1 MDLKNLNPF
10 DNIKVRLQNKR
21 SCAVVNHFRQQNL
34 AAPDR
39 NFLWLM
45 MRYILSMTSSS
56 FMVGYFG
63 QVNQRVSF
71 VDQDFFATIAKGI
84 AQNPEH
90 IPLLD

>member
-1 MDLKNLNPF
+1 
-10 DNIKVRLQNKR
+10 
-21 SCAVVNHFRQQNL
+21 
-34 AAPDR
+34 
-39 NFLWLM
+39 M